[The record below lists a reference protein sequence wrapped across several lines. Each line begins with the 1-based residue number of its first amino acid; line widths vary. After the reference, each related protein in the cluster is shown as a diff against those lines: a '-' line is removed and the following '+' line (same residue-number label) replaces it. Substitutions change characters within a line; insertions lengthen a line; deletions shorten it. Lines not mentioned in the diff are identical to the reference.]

1 MATVKPFVVAGA
13 TALPHLV
20 HPGRNGYLL
29 GDPAARRSLGGG
41 IGPQSVPGH
50 GRHRTLAAFE
60 ALCIHGAA
68 APLPVAMTAFPHP
81 LPTSAMES
89 EHHEY
94 AAGSGRR

>member
-1 MATVKPFVVAGA
+1 MQPEIFGEMSGGGALHVRGHGHGQAFVVAGA

-68 APLPVAMTAFPHP
+68 AP
-81 LPTSAMES
+81 S
-89 EHHEY
+89 
-94 AAGSGRR
+94 RRP